1 MRFLF
6 ILFGLCPAIASGGQL
21 YKCVGASGEV
31 TYQASSCGSGQR
43 TVRTVYFEPDPAP
56 PAAGGLATVKPVHTS
71 TRRSAGARQSPARI
85 QKPRPSACDK
95 AKAKREATLQRLG
108 LKRTFDDLS
117 RMDAGVRAACTGF

>member
-1 MRFLF
+1 MRFLV

-31 TYQASSCGSGQR
+31 AYQASACGSGQR
-43 TVRTVYFEPDPAP
+43 TVRRIHFEPDPTP
-56 PAAGGLATVKPVHTS
+56 SAAGGLAAVKPLHTS

-85 QKPRPSACDK
+85 QKPRPSACEK

-108 LKRTFDDLS
+108 LKRNFDDLS
-117 RMDAGVRAACTGF
+117 RIDVAVRAACTGF